1 MKIAF
6 IGYGELG
13 RQIHALVQ
21 QTNAVAEAIFFDDSL
36 CRQEQVNAF
45 PFETYEDD
53 LYKEYSF
60 IISLGYKQL
69 PAKKK
74 VIEKLDGLG
83 RNLYSFIH
91 PSCFVNPSAI
101 VDSGVVA
108 YPMCN
113 IDQQVKIGKGVVLN
127 NSVTVSHNAV
137 IGSGCY
143 LSPGVVLSGN
153 VIVGENTFIGAGATV
168 ANNICI
174 GKNVIIGIGTV
185 VTKNIGDNSFVIGN
199 PIKFVNSLHLV

>member
-13 RQIHALVQ
+13 RQIHAFVQ
-21 QTNAVAEAIFFDDSL
+21 QTNAVAEAIFFDDTL
-36 CRQEQVNAF
+36 CQQKQVNAF
-45 PFETYEDD
+45 PFKTYEDD

-69 PAKKK
+69 PAKQK

-101 VDSGVVA
+101 VAKGVVA

-113 IDQQVKIGKGVVLN
+113 IDKEVKIEKGVLLN
-127 NSVTVSHNAV
+127 NSVTISHNAV
-137 IGSGCY
+137 IQSCCY

-153 VIVGENTFIGAGATV
+153 VIVGENTFIGSGATV
-168 ANNICI
+168 ANNISI

-185 VTKNIGDNSFVIGN
+185 VTQDIADNSYVIGN
-199 PIKFVNSLHLV
+199 PMKFVNSLHLV

>member
-13 RQIHALVQ
+13 RQIHALIQ
-21 QTNAVAEAIFFDDSL
+21 QTGAVLEAIFFDDL
-36 CRQEQVNAF
+36 LYQQKEVNAF
-45 PFETYEDD
+45 PFNSYEDD
-53 LYKEYSF
+53 LYKDYAF
-60 IISLGYKQL
+60 IVGLGYKQL
-69 PAKKK
+69 PAKQK

-91 PSCFVNPSAI
+91 PTCFINPSAI
-101 VDSGVVA
+101 VAKGVVA

-113 IDQQVKIGKGVVLN
+113 IDREVKIGKGVVLN
-127 NSVTVSHNAV
+127 NSVTISHNAV
-137 IGSGCY
+137 IESCCY

-153 VIVGENTFIGAGATV
+153 VTIGENTFIGAGATV
-168 ANNICI
+168 ANNISV

-185 VTKNIGDNSFVIGN
+185 VTQDIADNSYVIGN
-199 PIKFVNSLHLV
+199 PMKFVNSLHLV

>member
-13 RQIHALVQ
+13 RQIHALIR
-21 QTNAVAEAIFFDDSL
+21 QTGAAPEVIFFDDVL
-36 CRQEQVNAF
+36 CQQKQANAF
-45 PFETYEDD
+45 PFKTYEEE

-83 RNLYSFIH
+83 RSLYSFIH

-101 VDSGVVA
+101 VEDGVVV

-113 IDQQVKIGKGVVLN
+113 IDQEVKIGKGVLLN
-127 NSVTVSHNAV
+127 NSVTISHNAV
-137 IGSGCY
+137 IESCCY
-143 LSPGVVLSGN
+143 LSPGVVVSGN
-153 VIVGENTFIGAGATV
+153 VAIGENTFIGAGATV
-168 ANNICI
+168 ANNITI

-185 VTKNIGDNSFVIGN
+185 VTQDIADNSSVIGN
-199 PIKFVNSLHLV
+199 PMKFVNRLHLV

>member
-1 MKIAF
+1 MQIAF

-13 RQIHALVQ
+13 RQIHALIQ
-21 QTNAVAEAIFFDDSL
+21 QSGSAAEAFFFDDVL
-36 CRQEQVNAF
+36 YQQRQVNVF
-45 PFETYEDD
+45 PFEAYEDE
-53 LYKEYSF
+53 LYKNYSF

-74 VIEKLDGLG
+74 IIQRLDDLG
-83 RNLYSFIH
+83 RNIYSFIH

-101 VDSGVVA
+101 IENGVVA

-113 IDQQVKIGKGVVLN
+113 IDKEVKIGNGVLLN
-127 NSVTVSHNAV
+127 NSVTISHNAV
-137 IGSGCY
+137 IGNCCY

-153 VIVGENTFIGAGATV
+153 VTIGENTFIGAGAIV
-168 ANNICI
+168 ANHVTI

-185 VTKNIGDNSFVIGN
+185 VTQDVADNSCVIGN
-199 PIKFVNSLHLV
+199 PMKFVNSLHLV

>member
-13 RQIHALVQ
+13 RQIHALIR
-21 QTNAVAEAIFFDDSL
+21 QTGAAAEAIFFDDTL
-36 CRQEQVNAF
+36 CQQKQVNAF
-45 PFETYEDD
+45 PFKMYEDD

-69 PAKKK
+69 PAKQK

-101 VDSGVVA
+101 VEKGVVA

-113 IDQQVKIGKGVVLN
+113 IDKEVKIEKGVLLN
-127 NSVTVSHNAV
+127 NSVTISHNAV
-137 IGSGCY
+137 IESCCY

-153 VIVGENTFIGAGATV
+153 VTVGENTFMGSGATV
-168 ANNICI
+168 ANNISI

-185 VTKNIGDNSFVIGN
+185 VTQDIADNSSVIGN
-199 PIKFVNSLHLV
+199 PMKFVNSLHLV